1 MKSTSRR
8 AKGNSFEYNI
18 EASLKPIYPNIRCLE
33 RRGFVRQFD
42 LLDEE
47 NKIVIECKFH
57 KSLTWNEL
65 EGYFDKLWDKKPD
78 TNYTPY
84 IVFKTNRQ
92 PVLVFYQ
99 NTLGARYIAL
109 FEDKFGV
116 EYIDRYK
123 RKEDKHLQNRYKMLF
138 G

>member
-1 MKSTSRR
+1 MKHTSIR
-8 AKGNSFEYNI
+8 AKGNGFEYNI
-18 EASLKPIYPNIRCLE
+18 EESLKQVYPDIKCTE

-42 LLDEE
+42 LIDEV
-47 NKIVIECKFH
+47 NKIVIECKRH
-57 KSLTWNEL
+57 KGISWNEL
-65 EGYFDKLWDKKPD
+65 EGYLDKLLDKRPD
-78 TNYTPY
+78 KIYAAY
-84 IVFKTNRQ
+84 LVFKCNRQ